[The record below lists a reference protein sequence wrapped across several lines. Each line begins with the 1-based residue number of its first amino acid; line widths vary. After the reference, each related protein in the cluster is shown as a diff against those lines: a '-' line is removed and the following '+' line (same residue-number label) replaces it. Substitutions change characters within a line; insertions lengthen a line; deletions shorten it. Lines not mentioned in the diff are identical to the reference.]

1 MRITLNHNPYIIDS
15 NKDEITVEQLLALKN
30 FSFELLIVRVNGE
43 LVKKDNYSSTL
54 IKEGDNVQ
62 VIHVFG
68 GG

>member
-1 MRITLNHNPYIIDS
+1 MRITLNHNPEVLDT
-15 NKDEITVEQLLALKN
+15 NKDEISVEQLLALKN
-30 FSFELLIVRVNGE
+30 FTFELLIVRVNGD

>member
-54 IKEGDNVQ
+54 IKEDDNVQ

>member
-1 MRITLNHNPYIIDS
+1 MRITLNHNPEVLDT
-15 NKDEITVEQLLALKN
+15 NKDEISVEQLLAMKN
-30 FSFELLIVRVNGE
+30 FTFELLIVRVNGD

>member
-1 MRITLNHNPYIIDS
+1 MRITLNHNPEVLDV
-15 NKDEITVEQLLALKN
+15 NKGEVSVEQLLALKN
-30 FSFELLIVRVNGE
+30 FTFELLIVRVNGE
-43 LVKKDNYSSTL
+43 LIKKDNYSSAL

>member
-1 MRITLNHNPYIIDS
+1 MRITLNHNPEVLDT

-30 FSFELLIVRVNGE
+30 FTFELLIVRVNGD

>member
-1 MRITLNHNPYIIDS
+1 MRITLNHNPDIIDS